1 MLKSLS
7 KFLKTALVSNDN
19 NERLPLWP
27 FASAFPSQTSLNA
40 FNERI
45 YRSGQ
50 RDVETQTIQWKESN
64 GGREAAWEEYLN
76 GYSADIM
83 EISDGTTLEEL
94 NNAVMSLSSA
104 ETESSATQ
112 SEADVLVSATRPFK
126 YLLMYLSHYLDR
138 CSV

>member
-27 FASAFPSQTSLNA
+27 FASSFPSQTSLNA
-40 FNERI
+40 FKERI

-50 RDVETQTIQWKESN
+50 RDVETQIIQWKESN

-83 EISDGTTLEEL
+83 DINDNTTLEEL
-94 NNAVMSLSSA
+94 NNAVMSLNSA
-104 ETESSATQ
+104 ETEPSVPQ
-112 SEADVLVSATRPFK
+112 SEADVLVSAIRSSK
-126 YLLMYLSHYLDR
+126 YLLIYFSHYHDQ